1 MKKRISFIVLLVF
14 FVLGGGAVTYFKY
27 VLTDYTYKFDGKT
40 LADVYQGDITLTGNG
55 NDLTLKAGSQVDFVM
70 ILGDENIIHIEE
82 GAWVTS
88 IRGYGNNNL
97 VDAPLDMELDL
108 EWFKGEGNR
117 RGTGAAR
124 SLDGL

>member
-1 MKKRISFIVLLVF
+1 MKKRISFVVLLVF
-14 FVLGGGAVTYFKY
+14 FVLGGGAITYFKY
-27 VLTDYTYKFDGKT
+27 VLTDYTYKFNGKT

-82 GAWVTS
+82 GAQVAAV
-88 IRGYGNNNL
+88 RGYGSGNL
-97 VDAPLDMELDL
+97 VDAPLEMELDL

-117 RGTGAAR
+117 RSTGPAR

>member
-40 LADVYQGDITLTGNG
+40 LADVYEGDITLTGNG
-55 NDLTLKAGSQVDFVM
+55 NDLTLKAGSKVGSVT
-70 ILGDENIIHIEE
+70 ILGDENIIHVEE
-82 GAWVTS
+82 GAQISAV
-88 IRGYGNNNL
+88 RGFGNGNL
-97 VDAPLDMELDL
+97 VDAPLEMEIDM
-108 EWFKGEGNR
+108 EWFKGDGNR
-117 RGTGAAR
+117 RTTGTAR

>member
-14 FVLGGGAVTYFKY
+14 FVLGGGAITYFKY

-40 LADVYQGDITLTGNG
+40 LADVYQGDITLTGSG

-70 ILGDENIIHIEE
+70 ILGDKNTIHVEE
-82 GAWVTS
+82 GALVSS
-88 IRGYGNNNL
+88 IRGYGSGNL

-117 RGTGAAR
+117 RSTGAAR

>member
-14 FVLGGGAVTYFKY
+14 FVLGGGAITYFKY

-40 LADVYQGDITLTGNG
+40 LADVYEGDITLTGNG
-55 NDLTLKAGSQVDFVM
+55 NDLTLKAGSKVDSVT
-70 ILGDENIIHIEE
+70 ILGDENIIHVEE
-82 GAWVTS
+82 GAQVAA

-97 VDAPLDMELDL
+97 VDAPPDMEIDM

-117 RGTGAAR
+117 RATGAAR